1 MKIMQSLSPL
11 ILFLVIGI
19 QYPIM
24 VIRFS
29 LCFLW
34 SVHSVLGGRKHS
46 ISVQPFSPV
55 LLFATPCT
63 AHQALL
69 SITNTWVL
77 FRFMSI
83 ELVMPFNH
91 LIWLWLLGV
100 WGCAAGPLCLSQ
112 DMTHTEYAMA
122 ICYWPS
128 VYRQFNGKLNVVLTM
143 YSLLIQTISVVAW
156 TYGILKAEGAKFDS
170 PPRSINF
177 RKRTLWDCL
186 RPVCLQHGNRQ
197 EPSTPAH
204 KSSQFQVCTLQRVAL
219 YLLFASLVC
228 IMMVH
233 VYQGSP
239 LSHICTVA
247 IIIQSNIN
255 RGQGNTACYL
265 VSKIILITC
274 LQLLLHQY
282 IFVHSC

>member
-24 VIRFS
+24 VIRFP

-63 AHQALL
+63 AHQAFL

-100 WGCAAGPLCLSQ
+100 WGCAAGPLWLSQ

-128 VYRQFNGKLNVVLTM
+128 VYRQFNGKLNVVLMIFTSNSEQLCGCLDIW
-143 YSLLIQTISVVAW
+143 YSQ
-156 TYGILKAEGAKFDS
+156 G
-170 PPRSINF
+170 
-177 RKRTLWDCL
+177 
-186 RPVCLQHGNRQ
+186 
-197 EPSTPAH
+197 
-204 KSSQFQVCTLQRVAL
+204 QRCKV
-219 YLLFASLVC
+219 
-228 IMMVH
+228 
-233 VYQGSP
+233 
-239 LSHICTVA
+239 
-247 IIIQSNIN
+247 
-255 RGQGNTACYL
+255 
-265 VSKIILITC
+265 
-274 LQLLLHQY
+274 
-282 IFVHSC
+282 